1 MLKHHEKILQ
11 IMNDSNITFNVGL
24 NKDEKGEMLVTF
36 YDARYKKNFGKYGQ
50 SIATYYADTLLGK
63 DDWGKSIAG
72 VGLNLYGGVDDWYI
86 TGSNATDVTNFIEE
100 NTNE

>member
-36 YDARYKKNFGKYGQ
+36 YDARYKKK
-50 SIATYYADTLLGK
+50 L
-63 DDWGKSIAG
+63 W
-72 VGLNLYGGVDDWYI
+72 
-86 TGSNATDVTNFIEE
+86 
-100 NTNE
+100 